1 MLGQFPDAGPLQFL
15 KASPL
20 RFRVVR
26 VSRPLAYQEIRF
38 ISTVGMHGFASFL
51 APDTLDDTLYNT
63 LRVQVSIS
71 NFPTSSSLDF
81 TRTIIPGAAADVVT
95 LSFIPDEATFLSNLA
110 LLSINLGSTTKTA
123 TLMTQHLTNRYG
135 VPITAIQTFT
145 LSNVLVE
152 PLGSS
157 KSIRAWQH
165 LMVDHLA
172 TLRTAVEAQQAIDIA
187 ARHYTLEDTWDRDWY
202 IGDTGTH
209 YGEVGAQVAGLA
221 KQGFNA
227 DPPPLT
233 GYNILQVDKG
243 PLNAEGNRTFLDV
256 LGVEGAMYYPGATT
270 ANRLVLW
277 AYDTAGD
284 DNARMASL
292 LPSYHAPDLVYLVEE
307 RLSCSQV
314 RHRIRPSVSVRMS
327 RRPLLAGGSGTA
339 GFSPDIYDGPSAP
352 SGGAPILGSRVQF
365 DTVCPAVSIPDFWNT
380 TKPDDYLI
388 QQVYGP
394 NAATNVN
401 GFVIP
406 L

>member
-1 MLGQFPDAGPLQFL
+1 
-15 KASPL
+15 
-20 RFRVVR
+20 
-26 VSRPLAYQEIRF
+26 
-38 ISTVGMHGFASFL
+38 
-51 APDTLDDTLYNT
+51 
-63 LRVQVSIS
+63 
-71 NFPTSSSLDF
+71 
-81 TRTIIPGAAADVVT
+81 
-95 LSFIPDEATFLSNLA
+95 
-110 LLSINLGSTTKTA
+110 
-123 TLMTQHLTNRYG
+123 MTQHLTNSWG
-135 VPITAIQTFT
+135 IPVTAVQTFT
-145 LSNVLVE
+145 LSNVLAD

-172 TLRTAVEAQQAIDIA
+172 TLRTAVEAQQALDIA
-187 ARHYTLEDTWDRDWY
+187 ARRYTLEDTWDHDWY
-202 IGDTGTH
+202 IGDTGAH

-221 KQGFNA
+221 TLGFNA
-227 DPPPLT
+227 DPPPIT

-256 LGVEGAMYYPGATT
+256 LGVEGAVYYPGATT

-284 DNARMASL
+284 DNAKMASL
-292 LPSYHAPDLVYLVEE
+292 IPSYHAPDLVYVVQEI
-307 RLSCSQV
+307 LSCSQV

-327 RRPLLAGGSGTA
+327 RRPLLAGGFGTA
-339 GFSPDIYDGPSAP
+339 GFGPDIYDGPSAP
-352 SGGAPILGSRVQF
+352 SGGTPILGGRVQF
-365 DTVCPAVSIPDFWNT
+365 DTPCPAVSIPDFWNT

-394 NAATNVN
+394 NAAANVN